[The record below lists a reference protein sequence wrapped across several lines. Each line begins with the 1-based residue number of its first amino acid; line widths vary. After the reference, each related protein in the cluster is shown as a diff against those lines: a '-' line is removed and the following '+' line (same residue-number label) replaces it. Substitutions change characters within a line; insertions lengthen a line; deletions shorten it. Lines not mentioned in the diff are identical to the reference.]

1 MRVANPHQ
9 LLIVDRR
16 GFPGRI
22 RVMVKAV
29 GVIEQYVQIRCIRNV
44 AYLVR
49 RTMPLLAD
57 AYIRRDVGGGIHDA

>member
-1 MRVANPHQ
+1 
-9 LLIVDRR
+9 
-16 GFPGRI
+16 
-22 RVMVKAV
+22 MVKAV